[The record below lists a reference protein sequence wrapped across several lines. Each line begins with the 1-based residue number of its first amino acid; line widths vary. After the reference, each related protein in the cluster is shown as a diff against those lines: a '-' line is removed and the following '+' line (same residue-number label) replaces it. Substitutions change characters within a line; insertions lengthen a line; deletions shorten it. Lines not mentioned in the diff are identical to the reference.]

1 MPPGASLSHAEGGY
15 AGAPSSGTLARSGA
29 VAGRLAASLAVPP
42 LQAFAANGATHM
54 AKTRT
59 PLSEAVSQWQT
70 RVGQSGQ
77 RYTSGV
83 QRATGW
89 AAATVAAGPRR
100 DAGLQ
105 AAIADG
111 RIDAGVTRVGDAG
124 WKSRTLAVGQTN
136 WTAAVAKA
144 GDRMAAGLQ
153 KVYGFLDAAAAATA
167 SIDTTTIEGR
177 LEKARVHAMTMHQ
190 QANAAKAGR

>member
-1 MPPGASLSHAEGGY
+1 MPLGASLGHQETRY
-15 AGAPSSGTLARSGA
+15 ACAPSSCTLA
-29 VAGRLAASLAVPP
+29 AGRGAAGWLAPLPALPP
-42 LQAFAANGATHM
+42 VHDAAAYEATHM

-59 PLSEAVSQWQT
+59 PLSDAVSQWQT

-77 RYTSGV
+77 RYTAGV

-89 AAATVAAGPRR
+89 AAAAIAAGPRR

-111 RIDAGVTRVGDAG
+111 RIDAGIQRTGDAG
-124 WKSRTLAVGQTN
+124 WKSRTLAVGQQN

-153 KVYGFLDAAAAATA
+153 KVYSMLDAAAAATA
-167 SIDTTTIEGR
+167 NIDTTTLEGR
-177 LEKARVHAMTMHQ
+177 LEKARVHALTMAQ
-190 QANAAKAGR
+190 QAAAMKAGR

>member
-1 MPPGASLSHAEGGY
+1 M
-15 AGAPSSGTLARSGA
+15 
-29 VAGRLAASLAVPP
+29 AGRLAAVPASPPALAV
-42 LQAFAANGATHM
+42 AAHEAAHM

-59 PLSEAVSQWQT
+59 PLTDAVAQWQT

-77 RYTSGV
+77 RYTAGV

-89 AAATVAAGPRR
+89 AAAAIAAGPRR

-111 RIDAGVTRVGDAG
+111 RIDAGISRVGDAG
-124 WKSRTLAVGQTN
+124 WKSRTLAVGQQN

-144 GDRMAAGLQ
+144 GDRMQAGLQ
-153 KVYGFLDAAAAATA
+153 KVYAYLDTAAAAVA
-167 SIDTTTIEGR
+167 SMDTTTVEGR
-177 LEKARVHAMTMHQ
+177 LQKSYEHNLAIHRQ
-190 QANAAKAGR
+190 SQAAKAGR